1 MIPRSFPVAPFLV
14 RCSIVLL
21 LLSAEAGDAALLSEA
36 SGSQLTMSAV
46 ARVPSAATCWVVP
59 GVDAFQPVK
68 ARAPRRKSVSASAHR
83 HVHRPVRRRHRPA
96 APAPRAA
103 NASTPRPH
111 VECFYFEPR
120 IAAIE
125 PFADTMARLME
136 PAVTDD
142 IAIEKLVR
150 KRQRRPRRHRPE
162 PAVPAAPEPGTWMM
176 MVGGFAAIGI
186 ALRRRRPSR
195 RGMGAAE
202 AGSG

>member
-1 MIPRSFPVAPFLV
+1 
-14 RCSIVLL
+14 
-21 LLSAEAGDAALLSEA
+21 
-36 SGSQLTMSAV
+36 MSAL

-59 GVDAFQPVK
+59 GVEVVQPVK
-68 ARAPRRKSVSASAHR
+68 ARAPRRKSVSARAHR
-83 HVHRPVRRRHRPA
+83 HVHRPVGRRHRRP

-111 VECFYFEPR
+111 VGCFYFEPR

-136 PAVTDD
+136 PAAADD

-162 PAVPAAPEPGTWMM
+162 PAVPAAPEPGSWMM
-176 MVGGFAAIGI
+176 MVSGFAAIGI
-186 ALRRRRPSR
+186 ALRRRRLSR
-195 RGMGAAE
+195 RGMDEAE
-202 AGSG
+202 AGAG